1 MSGDV
6 LSQEGSIVYASTN
19 QWAPRWGADARAGG
33 YSVIVSELCGP
44 RATERRPDGV
54 QNPS

>member
-19 QWAPRWGADARAGG
+19 QWAPRWGAEARAGG